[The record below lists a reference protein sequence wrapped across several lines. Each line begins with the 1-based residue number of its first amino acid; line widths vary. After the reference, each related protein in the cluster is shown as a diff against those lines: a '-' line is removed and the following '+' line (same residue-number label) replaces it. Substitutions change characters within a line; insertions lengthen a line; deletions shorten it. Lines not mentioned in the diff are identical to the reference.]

1 LAEDN
6 TGKTPNAFLLQLN
19 PDIYATIIAMF
30 CATGSAI
37 MHVNAN
43 VCQSLVPAREMEC
56 KIHCWEQD
64 SKIIEAGIE
73 HAASIAAMRDLEEA
87 KEVYFYFINCA

>member
-1 LAEDN
+1 M
-6 TGKTPNAFLLQLN
+6 
-19 PDIYATIIAMF
+19 Y
-30 CATGSAI
+30 
-37 MHVNAN
+37 VNAN
-43 VCQSLVPAREMEC
+43 VCQSLVPAREIEC

-87 KEVYFYFINCA
+87 KEVSY